1 MSNTTDKFQGSL
13 ELKIHVNINDN
24 MFENANKRELQS
36 KQCFQMKENL
46 IDFLKPF
53 DINLSKE
60 ITRND
65 NSVN

>member
-36 KQCFQMKENL
+36 KQFYQMKENS

>member
-36 KQCFQMKENL
+36 KQFY
-46 IDFLKPF
+46 
-53 DINLSKE
+53 
-60 ITRND
+60 
-65 NSVN
+65 

>member
-24 MFENANKRELQS
+24 MFENANKREFQS
-36 KQCFQMKENL
+36 NQCHQMKENS